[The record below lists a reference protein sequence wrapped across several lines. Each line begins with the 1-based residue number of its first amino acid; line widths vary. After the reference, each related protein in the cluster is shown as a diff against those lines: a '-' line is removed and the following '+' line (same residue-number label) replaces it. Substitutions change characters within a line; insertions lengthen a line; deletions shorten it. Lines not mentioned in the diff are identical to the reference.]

1 MSLPTCCNP
10 SIFTLYCESQSPF
23 TICDGRYSDLC
34 RELKN
39 DRDDL
44 FASWSQQQQK
54 NAEMQREL
62 AAARTDLAVVKDELL
77 FARRAIKTMQSSSVS
92 TNEALCVACH
102 SSASSSSSLSSNLSP
117 ILFMFILYH
126 NRHHKIKLN
135 QLSTLRHMQ
144 MPTSISSRLFFPRLP
159 HAIRYFKIFTLP
171 INCNNAAP
179 NVFPTRRY
187 FKGFVRAVQ
196 RIESMEEENHL
207 QSSKHSA
214 SRSDEVG
221 GGF

>member
-1 MSLPTCCNP
+1 MSLPTCCNL

-44 FASWSQQQQK
+44 FASWSQQQHK

-92 TNEALCVACH
+92 TKEALCVACH
-102 SSASSSSSLSSNLSP
+102 SSSSSSSSSLSSNLSP
-117 ILFMFILYH
+117 ILFMFIFYH
-126 NRHHKIKLN
+126 HRHHQIKLN
-135 QLSTLRHMQ
+135 QLSPLRHMQ
-144 MPTSISSRLFFPRLP
+144 MPTSSSSLLFFPRHP
-159 HAIRYFKIFTLP
+159 HAIRYFKIFT
-171 INCNNAAP
+171 
-179 NVFPTRRY
+179 
-187 FKGFVRAVQ
+187 
-196 RIESMEEENHL
+196 
-207 QSSKHSA
+207 
-214 SRSDEVG
+214 
-221 GGF
+221 